1 MCGLQMNFQEGIPEL
16 PRNLPLAN
24 PVSLSGLYDA

>member
-1 MCGLQMNFQEGIPEL
+1 MNRLRRGIHEL